1 MENEP
6 GSGGGQTLCLGCD
19 GTVTPVPKSLLL
31 RGARSS
37 GSVSDTTSALRR
49 HESSDSCWRVMKFGA
64 GREDASRPRRDR
76 GHVKH
81 DIREFVDAVLA
92 LSDDPGPANLQ
103 RYLAVSQE
111 LEESR
116 RPRQSAAQE
125 VRARPRDRGTRP
137 RRAEAAKADA

>member
-1 MENEP
+1 M
-6 GSGGGQTLCLGCD
+6 GY
-19 GTVTPVPKSLLL
+19 
-31 RGARSS
+31 
-37 GSVSDTTSALRR
+37 
-49 HESSDSCWRVMKFGA
+49 
-64 GREDASRPRRDR
+64 
-76 GHVKH
+76 VKH

-103 RYLAVSQE
+103 RYLAVSRE